1 MGRLTDKWRIYEG
14 AGKPSYTDCISLT
27 SKVQRNAVGRKPRSF
42 VVISLPHSL
51 AFEILATQV
60 NIRQLQVTLDIY
72 VLHHPYI
79 WQHTDQRGNSH
90 GPRKCQDTAQWCEV
104 QCTHFHATWTAWTA
118 QFYNNAPS
126 NARDVHSIAMQEQP
140 MAMQSSFKCVYVR
153 NYLPA

>member
-1 MGRLTDKWRIYEG
+1 MEG
-14 AGKPSYTDCISLT
+14 WCPLSSSCMEKPT
-27 SKVQRNAVGRKPRSF
+27 GRKSIGTRRGIQWNSSYPGQ
-42 VVISLPHSL
+42 HSP
-51 AFEILATQV
+51 ASSHIG
-60 NIRQLQVTLDIY
+60 Y

-79 WQHTDQRGNSH
+79 WQHTDQKRNGRDPH
-90 GPRKCQDTAQWCEV
+90 KCQDTAQWCEV

-118 QFYNNAPS
+118 QFYNNTPS